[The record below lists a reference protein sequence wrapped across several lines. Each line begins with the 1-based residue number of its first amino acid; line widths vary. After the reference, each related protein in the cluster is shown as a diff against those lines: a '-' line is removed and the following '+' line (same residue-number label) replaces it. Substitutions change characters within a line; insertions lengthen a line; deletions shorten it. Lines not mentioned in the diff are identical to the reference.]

1 MKWSNLKGQ
10 QWGGSTLP
18 MNHDGE
24 FFNIELKVG
33 SISVSQWGRGWIVT
47 TYPPSNSQFVYG
59 SDLPYITSLHYI
71 TSHHI
76 TLLYITFHNARVNDV
91 IMSQGSAKS
100 TLLLRPNLH
109 SILRLLIIF
118 YQDHMAVEYG
128 IQRKAHYAK
137 SSQ

>member
-33 SISVSQWGRGWIVT
+33 SISVSQWGRVWIVT

-59 SDLPYITSLHYI
+59 SDLPYITSLQYI

-76 TLLYITFHNARVNDV
+76 TLHYCTLHF
-91 IMSQGSAKS
+91 IMRGSMMS
-100 TLLLRPNLH
+100 
-109 SILRLLIIF
+109 
-118 YQDHMAVEYG
+118 
-128 IQRKAHYAK
+128 
-137 SSQ
+137 